1 MTTISIGRTLVLSN
15 EIFLFL
21 SDFTFL
27 LDPNSLA
34 RKYYNIRDSVSIFS
48 VAAVLSSKRSV

>member
-1 MTTISIGRTLVLSN
+1 MITISIGHTLVFSN
-15 EIFLFL
+15 EIFFFL

-27 LDPNSLA
+27 LGPNSLA
-34 RKYYNIRDSVSIFS
+34 RKYHNIRDSVPIFS

>member
-15 EIFLFL
+15 EIFFFL

-27 LDPNSLA
+27 LGPNSLA
-34 RKYYNIRDSVSIFS
+34 RKYYTIRDSIPIFS
-48 VAAVLSSKRSV
+48 VAAVLSSKRSI